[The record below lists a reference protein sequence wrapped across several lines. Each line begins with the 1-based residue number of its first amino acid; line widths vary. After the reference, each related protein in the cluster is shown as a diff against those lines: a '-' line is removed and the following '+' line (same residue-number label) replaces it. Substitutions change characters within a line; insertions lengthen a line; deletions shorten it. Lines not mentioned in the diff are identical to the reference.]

1 MFFRLLWNNVDIFMF
16 PLGIFQK
23 IRLFLEPIFFM
34 PDIYV
39 NKTLSCGVLQRINLI
54 WEAKKLMIIGKTNE
68 SFEIFLMKCYI
79 KFLNL
84 LWGVVL
90 LQIASQW
97 KMWKCKISENIS
109 CFVKDFKKTKHSRS
123 TWKYNVF
130 PFGFWN
136 IRSKKRST
144 SLIINKLLYLAK
156 TWFENFSKVVIL
168 SCTYICIMHE
178 ALQHIKTYE
187 LWRWP
192 KKARIFY
199 HALKN

>member
-16 PLGIFQK
+16 LLEIFQK
-23 IRLFLEPIFFM
+23 IRLFLEQIFFM
-34 PDIYV
+34 PDIYA

-54 WEAKKLMIIGKTNE
+54 WEAKKLMIIGKANE

-84 LWGVVL
+84 LWGVML

-109 CFVKDFKKTKHSRS
+109 CSVKDFKKTKHSSS

-168 SCTYICIMHE
+168 SCTY
-178 ALQHIKTYE
+178 ALCT
-187 LWRWP
+187 RP
-192 KKARIFY
+192 C
-199 HALKN
+199 NT